1 MSFFAGSRK
10 GQTWFLV
17 ISLCFN
23 MGFLAAFGIHF
34 IRTHIHF
41 HSSAAN
47 HVHGHLQHLVHNLN
61 LSQEQQEKLEQSRN
75 ELVDELNGFMK
86 ELEQNRE
93 ELIILISDKNVDPEQ
108 VYRKLAEMETI
119 QLAVQRRVIKS
130 MLDEKC
136 VLGDEQCRT
145 YGLMIRKAC
154 GGENSDVATTCV
166 PDN

>member
-1 MSFFAGSRK
+1 MSTHEGSRK

-34 IRTHIHF
+34 VRTRIH
-41 HSSAAN
+41 STAAN
-47 HVHGHLQHLVHNLN
+47 HFHGHLQNLVHNLD
-61 LSQEQQEKLEQSRN
+61 LSKEQQEKLEQSRH
-75 ELVDELNGFMK
+75 ELVGELTGFMK
-86 ELEQNRE
+86 ELEKNRE
-93 ELIILISDKNVDPEQ
+93 DLIILISDKNVDPDQ

-154 GGENSDVATTCV
+154 GGENCDMAKTCV